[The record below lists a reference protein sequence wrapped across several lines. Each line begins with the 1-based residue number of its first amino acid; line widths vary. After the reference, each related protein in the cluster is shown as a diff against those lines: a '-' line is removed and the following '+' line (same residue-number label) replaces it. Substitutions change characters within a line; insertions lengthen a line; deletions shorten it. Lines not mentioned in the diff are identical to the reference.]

1 MYAFTLASLN
11 LFGSKHSIELSTQT
25 KVSQGIFNNYK
36 RIGTGLWKGSMHTT
50 HPLCSLFYST
60 PPETHINLWA
70 LILPL
75 WYTCFFFILYSPRLE
90 HLISDSVFH
99 LHLHQNTQAT
109 VANLL
114 RFADLISYWSLTHP
128 TPLTQ
133 IYLGWNHSDL
143 KNNLTYQIYRYWL
156 FFNKFKALFI
166 YLILIYLL
174 IHLFIYSCDH
184 IWWQELKE
192 LKVNPLHKT
201 VLFHSH

>member
-1 MYAFTLASLN
+1 MKRVYAHHPPPLFFILLYPAWNPYQPLSPNPTSLIYMY
-11 LFGSKHSIELSTQT
+11 
-25 KVSQGIFNNYK
+25 
-36 RIGTGLWKGSMHTT
+36 
-50 HPLCSLFYST
+50 
-60 PPETHINLWA
+60 
-70 LILPL
+70 
-75 WYTCFFFILYSPRLE
+75 FFILYSSRLE

-99 LHLHQNTQAT
+99 LHLHQDTHAT

-114 RFADLISYWSLTHP
+114 RFAGLISYWSLTHP

-184 IWWQELKE
+184 NWWQELKE